1 MAVLSGTGIAA
12 AIAAGLIVPPTT
24 GSIIGNS
31 SNPRVYNTRQSTENK
46 VLTNE
51 YLDSFNYSDLLRE
64 VYKRGAITSQEFKD
78 ASGYFAKLDK
88 QAVGKSGMGVEIF
101 GFPLF
106 GWVDGTTSRQK
117 NAIIHVFDEIGKFS
131 DDFAY
136 RIKNLTYK
144 SPKEIGDAIR
154 SGAPSIA
161 GARKPEHF
169 DESFNP
175 EELPEDPVHL
185 WTNPELA
192 VLYDM
197 NYDKEHYYDQIKA
210 ATGAQVDLDRY
221 ENEQALTALNSGD
234 TRLQASYLDSI
245 RNNRSAAIAK
255 GATSGAQAAA
265 DVLTNLENIQ
275 NYSANQAAFAQNA
288 WNNVGQDLLTDA
300 QANLTAR
307 SYFDQLANNL
317 MDKSAKYYASDNA
330 RLRAQLEA
338 NGSIWNAE
346 ANKVAGIMNAN
357 ANMDANYVQANAAVN
372 AVRAGVQAQANEYAW
387 LFENALE
394 AYNGDVA
401 KALNVT
407 DRNIWSAYFNKQNPI
422 NVIST
427 FR

>member
-1 MAVLSGTGIAA
+1 MSALATGATIAGVGTALG
-12 AIAAGLIVPPTT
+12 AGY
-24 GSIIGNS
+24 SIIKNS
-31 SNPRVYNTRQSTENK
+31 ANPYIYDTRQNTEYK
-46 VLTNE
+46 VGNNQ
-51 YLDSFNYSDLLRE
+51 YLNSYTYSDLLRE
-64 VYKRGAITSQEFKD
+64 VYKRGNITDQEYKD
-78 ASGYFAKLDK
+78 ASGYFSKLDK
-88 QAVGKSGMGVEIF
+88 QAVGNSGAGVEIF

-106 GWVDGTTSRQK
+106 GWVDGTTQRQK
-117 NAIIHVFDEIGKFS
+117 DAIVHVFDEIGKFS

-161 GARKPEHF
+161 GAKKPEYF

-175 EELPEDPVHL
+175 EEIDEDPVHL

-192 VLYDM
+192 ELYDM
-197 NYDKEHYYDQIKA
+197 NYDKQHYYDQIKA

-221 ENEQALTALNSGD
+221 GNEQALTALNSGD

-255 GATSGAQAAA
+255 GATAGAQAAA

-275 NYSANQAAFAQNA
+275 NYSANQAAYAQNA
-288 WNNVGQDLLTDA
+288 WENIGQDLRTDA

-307 SYFDQLANNL
+307 NYFDQLAGNL

-330 RLRAQLEA
+330 RLRAQREA
-338 NGSIWNAE
+338 NGSIFASE
-346 ANKVAGIMNAN
+346 ADKVRGIMNAN
-357 ANMDANYVQANAAVN
+357 AQMEANYIQANAAIN
-372 AVRAGVQAQANEYAW
+372 AVRAGVQARANEYAW

-394 AYNGDVA
+394 ANGGDVA
-401 KALNVT
+401 AALNTT
-407 DRNIWSAYFNKQNPI
+407 DRNIWSAYFNRQSPI
-422 NVIST
+422 NYMST
-427 FR
+427 LGTK